1 MQNTFRKYML
11 NLWFVHKTSSRVRK
25 LPT

>member
-1 MQNTFRKYML
+1 MQITFRKYML

-25 LPT
+25 WPT